1 MKTRILP
8 GIILGLAA
16 ASCAQMQ
23 SRAPAPYEAPAAAPQ
38 EEVLTNGAGMTL
50 YVFDKDV
57 AGSGK
62 SACSGQC
69 AANWPPQLAGGDS
82 TPFGKYTIVTRD
94 DGAKQWAYNGRPLYA
109 WAKDQKPGDRKG
121 DNFNNAWHIAKP

>member
-8 GIILGLAA
+8 AIVFGLIA
-16 ASCAQMQ
+16 ASCAQME
-23 SRAPAPYEAPAAAPQ
+23 SKAPAPTPAAAVPQ

-62 SACSGQC
+62 STCNGQC
-69 AANWPPQLAGGDS
+69 ATNWPPQLAGSDS
-82 TPFGKYTIVTRD
+82 TAFGKYTIVTRD
-94 DGAKQWAYNGRPLYA
+94 DGTKQWAYNGRPLYA
-109 WAKDQKPGDRKG
+109 WAKDQKPGDRTG
-121 DNFNNAWHIAKP
+121 DNFNNVWHVAKP

>member
-8 GIILGLAA
+8 AIVFGLIA
-16 ASCAQMQ
+16 ASCTQME
-23 SRAPAPYEAPAAAPQ
+23 SRAPAPTPAAAAQ

-62 SACSGQC
+62 STCNGQC
-69 AANWPPQLAGGDS
+69 ATNWPPQLAGSDRRPS
-82 TPFGKYTIVTRD
+82 AILIVTRD
-94 DGAKQWAYNGRPLYA
+94 DGTKQWAYNGRPLYA
-109 WAKDQKPGDRKG
+109 WAKDQKPGDRTG
-121 DNFNNAWHIAKP
+121 DNFNNVWHVVKP

>member
-1 MKTRILP
+1 MKTRIVP
-8 GIILGLAA
+8 AVIFGLMA
-16 ASCAQMQ
+16 ASCAQME
-23 SRAPAPYEAPAAAPQ
+23 SKAPAPAPAAPPQ

-50 YVFDKDV
+50 YVFDQDV

-82 TPFGKYTIVTRD
+82 VAFGKYTIVTRED
-94 DGAKQWAYNGRPLYA
+94 VTKQWAYNGRPLYA
-109 WAKDQKPGDRKG
+109 WAKDRKPGDRTG
-121 DNFNNAWHIAKP
+121 DNFNNVWHVAKP